1 MRKLLKLLM
10 SRFSV
15 VSVLILIQLFVML
28 LSVFYL
34 SRNYA
39 FISAIFWLLG
49 FVMILGII
57 NKHANPAVKLPWALL
72 IALLPVFGCMLYFVF
87 GSAKLRRKEQAVLLK
102 HAERTSRIYET
113 EDSAIDKLE
122 KSDIHAA
129 SQSFY
134 ITNATAIPLY
144 EEEISK
150 YFSSGEA
157 FFEALVE
164 EIKKAE
170 KYIFLEYFIIQPGI
184 MWNTILEILHQK
196 IDDGVDVRV
205 IYDDV
210 GSVAAL
216 PYGYA
221 ESLSKSGI
229 PCVSFNPY
237 RPALRTIL
245 HNRDHRKICVIDGR
259 TAFTGGINLADEY
272 INCVNRF
279 GHWKDS
285 AIMLKGRAAF
295 CFTLAF
301 LELWNLYRNS
311 DDDYNAFRPETDGG
325 SGANSAASM
334 EAVRSL
340 AASSSLK
347 SASAARSANS
357 FGGGFVQPYVDSPL
371 DDELTGEQVF
381 LNIINQSAEYLYI
394 TTPYLII
401 DNELLTALCLAAKR
415 NVDVRIITPFIPDKW
430 LVHEMTRSY
439 YHELVAGGVRVYEYT
454 PGFMHAKNMVS
465 DDTTA
470 TVGTFNMDY
479 RSLYHHFEC
488 GVWFYKASII
498 KDIKSDFLNTLDVCR
513 EITPEYLSQTNVVKR
528 LVRTLFKIFAPLL

>member
-15 VSVLILIQLFVML
+15 VSVLILFQLFVL
-28 LSVFYL
+28 LFSVFAL

-39 FISAIFWLLG
+39 FVSALFWLLSLL
-49 FVMILGII
+49 MILGII
-57 NKHANPAVKLPWALL
+57 NKHSNPAVKLPWALL
-72 IALLPVFGCMLYFVF
+72 IALVPVFGCMLYIVF
-87 GSAKLRRKEQAVLLK
+87 GSAKLRRKERAVLLK
-102 HAERTSRIYET
+102 HAELTGRIYET

-122 KSDIHAA
+122 KIDIHGA

-144 EEEISK
+144 EEETTQ
-150 YFSSGEA
+150 YFSSGES
-157 FFEALVE
+157 FFETLVQE
-164 EIKKAE
+164 LKKAE
-170 KYIFLEYFIIQPGI
+170 KYIFIEYFIIQHGI
-184 MWNTILEILHQK
+184 MWNTILDILHSK

-221 ESLSKSGI
+221 EKLSKSGI
-229 PCVSFNPY
+229 PCISFNPY

-301 LELWNLYRNS
+301 LELWNMYRNS
-311 DDDYNAFRPETDGG
+311 DSDYNVFRPDLGG
-325 SGANSAASM
+325 TASAVSENSAAPADSKTC
-334 EAVRSL
+334 A
-340 AASSSLK
+340 
-347 SASAARSANS
+347 
-357 FGGGFVQPYVDSPL
+357 FVQPYVDSPL

-401 DNELLTALCLAAKR
+401 DNELSTALCLAAKR

-439 YHELVAGGVRVYEYT
+439 YYELVAGGVRIYEYT

-465 DDTTA
+465 DDLTA

-488 GVWFYKASII
+488 GVWLYNSSVI
-498 KDIKSDFLNTLDVCR
+498 KDIKADFLNTLDVCR
-513 EITPEYLSQTNVVKR
+513 EITPEYLSQTNVAKR
-528 LVRTLFKIFAPLL
+528 LVRSLFKIFAPLL

>member
-15 VSVLILIQLFVML
+15 VYVLILFQLFVLL
-28 LSVFYL
+28 LSVFAI

-39 FISAIFWLLG
+39 FISAIFWLLS

-57 NKHANPAVKLPWALL
+57 NKHTNPAVKLTWALL
-72 IALLPVFGCMLYFVF
+72 IALVPVFGCMLYIVF

-102 HAERTSRIYET
+102 HAELTGRIYET

-122 KSDIHAA
+122 KIDIHGA

-144 EEEISK
+144 EEEFTQ
-150 YFSSGEA
+150 YFSSGES
-157 FFEALVE
+157 FFETLVQE
-164 EIKKAE
+164 LKKAE
-170 KYIFLEYFIIQPGI
+170 KYIFIEYFIIQHGI
-184 MWNTILEILHQK
+184 MWDTILDILRDKKAQ
-196 IDDGVDVRV
+196 GVDVRV

-221 ESLSKSGI
+221 EKLSKSGI

-301 LELWNLYRNS
+301 LELWNMYRNS
-311 DDDYNAFRPETDGG
+311 DSDYNVFRPDL
-325 SGANSAASM
+325 SGAASAVS
-334 EAVRSL
+334 
-340 AASSSLK
+340 ASS
-347 SASAARSANS
+347 ASPTNPADSKTCA
-357 FGGGFVQPYVDSPL
+357 FVQPYIDSPL

-401 DNELLTALCLAAKR
+401 DNELSTALCLAAKR

-439 YHELVAGGVRVYEYT
+439 YYELVAGGVRIYEYT

-465 DDTTA
+465 DDLTA

-488 GVWFYKASII
+488 GVWLYNSSVI
-498 KDIKSDFLNTLDVCR
+498 KDIKADFLKTLDVCR
-513 EITPEYLSQTNVVKR
+513 EITPEYLDQTNVAKR
-528 LVRTLFKIFAPLL
+528 LVRSLFKIFAPLL